1 MLTERQPRFFRAAFA
16 LVAYAALSHSY
27 AGEATHDV
35 QNVPSAIIGQ
45 WQVSAAHV
53 DRLATRTQQYDEG
66 DPRLVGRIFTFSPNA
81 LENNTADD
89 SDTCP
94 VATVL
99 RLDRNSLFEK
109 SFGERLTG
117 PRFVASDDFG
127 IGYSIAP
134 TVAVVSVSCQGKIWN
149 GGIGAAGGL
158 QGSWIIMQSS
168 DVALMHWYD
177 DTLLTLTRLPAS
189 ALPNPSFECKAAIS
203 KAERT
208 ICSSFQL
215 AGFDRSVSL
224 AYHRALTDVQSS
236 GDTSRRQEL
245 VQSQVQW
252 LKMRNNCER
261 NEMCLS
267 NAMSARLQELHD
279 MQ

>member
-1 MLTERQPRFFRAAFA
+1 
-16 LVAYAALSHSY
+16 
-27 AGEATHDV
+27 
-35 QNVPSAIIGQ
+35 
-45 WQVSAAHV
+45 
-53 DRLATRTQQYDEG
+53 
-66 DPRLVGRIFTFSPNA
+66 
-81 LENNTADD
+81 
-89 SDTCP
+89 
-94 VATVL
+94 
-99 RLDRNSLFEK
+99 
-109 SFGERLTG
+109 
-117 PRFVASDDFG
+117 
-127 IGYSIAP
+127 
-134 TVAVVSVSCQGKIWN
+134 
-149 GGIGAAGGL
+149 
-158 QGSWIIMQSS
+158 
-168 DVALMHWYD
+168 MHWYD

>member
-89 SDTCP
+89 SDTCRGP

-117 PRFVASDDFG
+117 PRFVASD
-127 IGYSIAP
+127 IQLHRRS
-134 TVAVVSVSCQGKIWN
+134 
-149 GGIGAAGGL
+149 
-158 QGSWIIMQSS
+158 QSS
-168 DVALMHWYD
+168 ACPVKGKSGMAELEPLADSKDHGSLCNPR
-177 DTLLTLTRLPAS
+177 TLR
-189 ALPNPSFECKAAIS
+189 
-203 KAERT
+203 
-208 ICSSFQL
+208 
-215 AGFDRSVSL
+215 
-224 AYHRALTDVQSS
+224 
-236 GDTSRRQEL
+236 
-245 VQSQVQW
+245 
-252 LKMRNNCER
+252 
-261 NEMCLS
+261 
-267 NAMSARLQELHD
+267 
-279 MQ
+279 